1 MVNNEL
7 VFLVNIEVPG
17 LLPQAALQEFA
28 MDIESGLKAKA
39 QEIVKPWDGKVEL
52 TAIKDRGGHGR
63 RFLINKEEATTAA
76 RNYIV
81 DNDVMENKGCVAM
94 SPEERTL
101 LRKAIQTRED
111 IIARQKEWIEKL
123 TYQDF

>member
-7 VFLVNIEVPG
+7 VFSVKIEVPG
-17 LLPQAALQEFA
+17 LLPQACLQEFA
-28 MDIESGLKAKA
+28 VSIESGLRAKA
-39 QEIVKPWDGKVEL
+39 QEIIKSWDGKVEL
-52 TAIKDRGGHGR
+52 IAIKDRGGHGR

-81 DNDVMENKGCVAM
+81 DNDVMENKGCVAI
-94 SPEERTL
+94 SPEERAL

-111 IIARQKEWIEKL
+111 IIARQHEWIEKL

>member
-1 MVNNEL
+1 MVNNKL
-7 VFLVNIEVPG
+7 VFLVNIKVPG

-39 QEIVKPWDGKVEL
+39 QEIAKPWDGEVEM
-52 TAIKDRGGHGR
+52 TPIKGRGRHGR
-63 RFLINKEEATTAA
+63 RFLINNEEATTAA
-76 RNYIV
+76 RNYII

-94 SPEERTL
+94 TPEERTL

-111 IIARQKEWIEKL
+111 VIARQKEWIEKL